1 MYERDFGQRKHRK
14 AQNNYFV
21 PLYKHNNF
29 VLFCLCNGG
38 GGIMRTEQKEAGLV
52 NAAGVPYAEIIRA
65 RRRERGMS
73 QEELGALV
81 SVRKNAVGA
90 WESGR
95 SRPDLSSVPVIC
107 ETLGLSLEEFFGVPE
122 MRENADVPE
131 EFADRYRSLTDY
143 HRKIVLRQM
152 DTLLEMQRPIPAPK
166 RKLIRLYRNDLSACA
181 GPSFAI
187 GEADGEEVWIEETP
201 LTAQADEI
209 IRVSGDSMEP
219 EFHDGDQVL
228 VRHGASIRPGEIG
241 IFTNGDAG
249 YIKVYQRDGLH
260 SLNPAY
266 PTMTFHE
273 GDEVRCVGKVLGI
286 AEKELFARENELIN
300 VQDE

>member
-152 DTLLEMQRPIPAPK
+152 DTLLEMQRPTSAAK

>member
-1 MYERDFGQRKHRK
+1 MR
-14 AQNNYFV
+14 
-21 PLYKHNNF
+21 
-29 VLFCLCNGG
+29 NGG
-38 GGIMRTEQKEAGLV
+38 ERVMSRTEQKETSML
-52 NAAGVPYAEIIRA
+52 NAAGVPYAEMIRA
-65 RRRERGMS
+65 RRREKGMS

-107 ETLGLSLEEFFGVPE
+107 ETLGLSLEEFFGVPG
-122 MRENADVPE
+122 MRDNADVPE

-152 DTLLEMQRPIPAPK
+152 DTLLEMQHPAASEG

-181 GPSFAI
+181 GPSFSI
-187 GEADGEEVWIEETP
+187 GDAAGEEVWIEETP

-209 IRVSGDSMEP
+209 IRVSGNSMEP

-228 VRHGASIRPGEIG
+228 VRHGASVRPGEIG

-266 PTMTFHE
+266 PTMVFHE
-273 GDEVRCVGKVLGI
+273 GDEVRCVGKVIGT
-286 AEKELFARENELIN
+286 AEKKLFARE
-300 VQDE
+300 DEMMNKKDV

>member
-1 MYERDFGQRKHRK
+1 MHRTPDRENTEKHK
-14 AQNNYFV
+14 IFI
-21 PLYKHNNF
+21 
-29 VLFCLCNGG
+29 LFPFTSTIILCYSVYAAGG
-38 GGIMRTEQKEAGLV
+38 DGIMRPEQKETGMI

-65 RRRERGMS
+65 RRREKGMS

-95 SRPDLSSVPVIC
+95 SRPDISSVPVIC

-122 MRENADVPE
+122 MRENTDVPE

-143 HRKIVLRQM
+143 HRQIVLRQM
-152 DTLLEMQRPIPAPK
+152 DTLLEMQRPTSAAK

-187 GEADGEEVWIEETP
+187 GEADGEEVWIEKTP
-201 LTAQADEI
+201 LTVQADEI

-219 EFHDGDQVL
+219 EFHNGDQVL

-273 GDEVRCVGKVLGI
+273 GDEVRCIGKVLGI
-286 AEKELFARENELIN
+286 AEKKLFAREDELIN
-300 VQDE
+300 V